1 MSQRKRGY
9 LINMHKKIKVGKKV
23 IWVELTKTNFKEYYI
38 DGGKWWLSFQL
49 RRTMFD
55 FMVVD
60 KYLGDD
66 YFDEWLDLTLK
77 DVDEVEKRD

>member
-1 MSQRKRGY
+1 
-9 LINMHKKIKVGKKV
+9 MHKKIKAGKKI
-23 IWVELTKTNFKEYYI
+23 IWIELSKTNFKEYYI

-60 KYLGDD
+60 KCLGDD
-66 YFDEWLDLTLK
+66 YFEEWLDLTLK
-77 DVDEVEKRD
+77 DVDELEKKD

>member
-1 MSQRKRGY
+1 
-9 LINMHKKIKVGKKV
+9 MHKKIKAGKKV
-23 IWVELTKTNFKEYYI
+23 IWIELTKTNFKEYYI

-77 DVDEVEKRD
+77 DVDELEKEG

>member
-1 MSQRKRGY
+1 
-9 LINMHKKIKVGKKV
+9 MHKKIKVGKKV
-23 IWVELTKTNFKEYYI
+23 IWVELSKTNFKEYYI

-55 FMVVD
+55 LMIDD
-60 KYLGDD
+60 KYLVDD

-77 DVDEVEKRD
+77 AVDEFEKKD